1 MRVIPLRWVSKNL
14 KFTHLT
20 KKALIY
26 KLVAI
31 DFLTILIQK
40 RHAELNT
47 IRQKLKR
54 KKDDCSRLRRDISD
68 QKAQIERQER

>member
-1 MRVIPLRWVSKNL
+1 M
-14 KFTHLT
+14 
-20 KKALIY
+20 
-26 KLVAI
+26 
-31 DFLTILIQK
+31 LIQK

-54 KKDDCSRLRRDISD
+54 KKDDCSRLRRDVSD